1 MDAWCPP
8 PATTCA
14 STSAPSSPITGTWKA
29 FVHIDGF
36 QRRFNGDHSVLDG
49 KYAMNL
55 WHPGD
60 VVVDDFVFQLEPN
73 FTPGGYTVYF
83 GFFAGETRFKVTRGQ
98 NHENRPVVGSLHV
111 R

>member
-1 MDAWCPP
+1 MRRRVPEAALRVYYRVLRPV
-8 PATTCA
+8 
-14 STSAPSSPITGTWKA
+14 SGSWKA

-36 QRRFNGDHSVLDG
+36 QRRFNGDHNVLDG

-55 WHPGD
+55 WQPGD
-60 VVVDDFVFQLEPN
+60 VVVDDFEFQLEPN

-83 GFFAGETRFKVTRGQ
+83 GFFAGETRYKVTKGP
-98 NHENRPVVGSLHV
+98 NHENRVVAGTLEV